1 MRRISRRLLITSN
14 AVRIEN
20 SLSNQIYR
28 RSFIV
33 VYLLYTL
40 FFLSCVALIA
50 SVLLQ
55 PGKTDAGA
63 LFTSN
68 ISSTAF
74 QPRGSQTILSKITI
88 AAATT
93 FMLSAL
99 LLAMPALT
107 GNVSVLETV
116 GDTPSETAPAGVD
129 ANTNANGAVPDAN
142 SAANTII
149 IANTNELQNSTVVT
163 EVPVNANVS
172 NKIDE
177 PKPVQTEPSNR

>member
-1 MRRISRRLLITSN
+1 M
-14 AVRIEN
+14 A
-20 SLSNQIYR
+20 Y
-28 RSFIV
+28 F
-33 VYLLYTL
+33 LYIL
-40 FFLSCVALIA
+40 FFISCIVLIA

-107 GNVSVLETV
+107 GNISVLQTTA
-116 GDTPSETAPAGVD
+116 DTTEEVAPAVD
-129 ANTNANGAVPDAN
+129 ANTNTGVDAN
-142 SAANTII
+142 S
-149 IANTNELQNSTVVT
+149 
-163 EVPVNANVS
+163 NANVDADA
-172 NKIDE
+172 NTTINAN
-177 PKPVQTEPSNR
+177 VPSNQAIVIPSDSNANVGSANK